1 MDGAAVRACAR
12 LLANLHGGFAS
23 MNEIDLID
31 LGDVA
36 EETRQ
41 CTPWGVWSDSWFQW
55 GSHEWQGGGPPH
67 C

>member
-1 MDGAAVRACAR
+1 
-12 LLANLHGGFAS
+12 